1 VPSSQSAMAAMEVS
15 QLSKL
20 QENKLSESL
29 HTIKSNPNPITAPSV
44 QKTSRRPGPRRINS
58 VREIKKG
65 DNRMAQML
73 GSTDENRCVFKRTRT
88 GSDDATV
95 LELPL
100 QRLEE
105 ISVSGVPP
113 GTPTKS
119 RIQRELGRSRSL
131 SRLRS
136 RVRPSVD
143 DGECHGRVR
152 TTQHH

>member
-1 VPSSQSAMAAMEVS
+1 MATLEVS
-15 QLSKL
+15 QSSKL
-20 QENKLSESL
+20 EDNKLSESL
-29 HTIKSNPNPITAPSV
+29 HDIKSNPSSITAPGV
-44 QKTSRRPGPRRINS
+44 QKTSRRPGLRRINS
-58 VREIKKG
+58 VREIKKE

-73 GSTDENRCVFKRTRT
+73 GSTDENRCVFKRTRN
-88 GSDDATV
+88 GSDDPTV

-105 ISVSGVPP
+105 IGMSAVPL

-119 RIQRELGRSRSL
+119 RIQRELARSRSL

-143 DGECHGRVR
+143 DGECHDRVR